1 MLATAGSVGDVSG
14 ADWVHEMKWDGV
26 RVIVD
31 CTDDGVRLW
40 SRNGLD
46 LTETFADLGERI
58 AVDSGTVL
66 DGEVVAFDAKGRPD
80 FGLLQQRLGV
90 TAPNAVQRLSKSV
103 PVHLMVF
110 DILRLDGHP
119 VIKLPY
125 RERRDLLERTMTE
138 SQSVHVPPAF
148 ESDAETA
155 LAQSLSHG
163 LEGIVAKRV
172 DAPYVPGKR
181 STSWIKVKHEL
192 HEEVVVGGWS
202 PGAGRRADT
211 IGSLLVGTPDGAGA
225 LRYVGR
231 VGTGFDE
238 SELRRARSLFA
249 SIAATSSPF
258 TDVPATI
265 GRSANWVTPDL
276 VCEVAFSGWT
286 SGGLLRHPVW
296 RGWRVDK
303 SPPSS

>member
-1 MLATAGSVGDVSG
+1 MLATAGSVDDVAGSG
-14 ADWVHEMKWDGV
+14 WAYEMKWDGV
-26 RVIVD
+26 RVIVHG
-31 CTDDGVRLW
+31 TYEGARLW

-46 LTETFADLGERI
+46 LTGTFADLVARLDI
-58 AVDSGTVL
+58 DPDTVV

-90 TAPNAVQRLSKSV
+90 TSPAAVQRLATSV

-110 DILRLDGHP
+110 DILRVGGKP
-119 VIKLPY
+119 VTKKPY
-125 RERRDLLERTMTE
+125 RERRELLFDTLAEG
-138 SQSVHVPPAF
+138 QSVHIPPAF

-163 LEGIVAKRV
+163 LEGIVAKGV
-172 DAPYVPGKR
+172 DSSYTPGRR
-181 STSWIKVKHEL
+181 STSWIKIKHEL

-211 IGSLLVGTPDGAGA
+211 VGSLLLGVPDAAGL

-238 SELRRARSLFA
+238 AELRRTRSLLA
-249 SIAATSSPF
+249 SISAPTSPF
-258 TDVPATI
+258 VDVPAAI
-265 GRSANWVTPDL
+265 GRSATWVAPDL
-276 VCEVAFSGWT
+276 MCEVAFSGWT
-286 SGGLLRHPVW
+286 SGGMLRHPVW
-296 RGWRVDK
+296 RGWRIDK
-303 SPPSS
+303 SPP